1 MGEFEM
7 EELLHFVGQ
16 FDFRNEWWVLFTP
29 LIIMGI
35 DIVTGVV
42 TAWAKQVFNASIMR
56 TGLAKKV
63 GEIMILVIGE
73 LVSYSLMLPDT
84 IMNCISF
91 YIIFMEIMSILE
103 NADALGIPIP
113 KFGKDVIN
121 NANDQLQNGQHKKNE
136 ED

>member
-1 MGEFEM
+1 M

-35 DIVTGVV
+35 DVVTGVV
-42 TAWAKQVFNASIMR
+42 KAWAKQTFNASIMR
-56 TGLAKKV
+56 AGLAKKA

-73 LVSYSLMLPDT
+73 LVSYSLMLPDV

-103 NADALGIPIP
+103 NMDELGIPVP
-113 KFGKDVIN
+113 KFVRDVIN
-121 NANDQLQNGQHKKNE
+121 NVDDKLQHGDEKE

>member
-1 MGEFEM
+1 M

-35 DIVTGVV
+35 DVVTGVV
-42 TAWAKQVFNASIMR
+42 TAWAKQTFKASIMR
-56 TGLAKKV
+56 AGLAKKA
-63 GEIMILVIGE
+63 GEIMILAVGE
-73 LVSYSLMLPDT
+73 LVSYGMMLPDV

-103 NADALGIPIP
+103 NIDELGIPVP
-113 KFGKDVIN
+113 KFVRDVIN
-121 NANDQLQNGQHKKNE
+121 NVDDKLQHGDKKE
-136 ED
+136 EE